1 MLVLSKHVVGG
12 RTPSASCWKH
22 IAMSAASCAL
32 CHAILSPLLM
42 QVCLL
47 AVMAATLLSI
57 SLVVERLWA
66 VFPGSPYFASL
77 SHAGLTTL
85 ILAFGGCLGFMMVWV
100 EFTVI
105 QETSAL
111 TFMVA
116 GTFKEIVTG
125 VLAIWL
131 SYAALSSGPAALA
144 ALLEAASGWAGP
156 CGTTHCSR

>member
-1 MLVLSKHVVGG
+1 MALQTQLHLPAVLCCVPAADVEQVSCSQETFVLLEKHCSLCCVMHVSL
-12 RTPSASCWKH
+12 RT
-22 IAMSAASCAL
+22 
-32 CHAILSPLLM
+32 LLT
-42 QVCLL
+42 QVCLP

-125 VLAIWL
+125 
-131 SYAALSSGPAALA
+131 ALA
-144 ALLEAASGWAGP
+144 TQL
-156 CGTTHCSR
+156 R

>member
-1 MLVLSKHVVGG
+1 MFVLS
-12 RTPSASCWKH
+12 S
-22 IAMSAASCAL
+22 
-32 CHAILSPLLM
+32 LLM

-125 VLAIWL
+125 
-131 SYAALSSGPAALA
+131 ALA
-144 ALLEAASGWAGP
+144 PSPAML
-156 CGTTHCSR
+156 C

>member
-1 MLVLSKHVVGG
+1 
-12 RTPSASCWKH
+12 
-22 IAMSAASCAL
+22 
-32 CHAILSPLLM
+32 
-42 QVCLL
+42 
-47 AVMAATLLSI
+47 MAATLLSI

-125 VLAIWL
+125 ALAIQL
-131 SYAALSSGPAALA
+131 SYAVLTSGPAALT
-144 ALLEAASGWAGP
+144 ALLKEASSWAGP
-156 CGTTHCSR
+156 